1 MQIISNQYLTLSV
14 SEEGAEA
21 RSIIY
26 KGEERLYQGDQ
37 GWKRRSPILFP
48 WAGRLR
54 NLTYT
59 YDGVAYSLPQ
69 HGFAR
74 DHILEVTEKKE
85 DSVTFRLLSDENT
98 LLSYPR
104 AFALYVT
111 YRLEGNTLRFSMAVE
126 NRSEKEM
133 TFGIGVHP
141 GFILRGGE
149 ERLEIEGGDGNF
161 ILLDK
166 NGSRDDSL
174 GVEGSSIPLSFFRD
188 NRTLIIPGARKAILK
203 ENLELDMGDW
213 QNLVV
218 WRNGCDSFLC
228 LEPWANLPSRDG
240 EEENFNTRGNV
251 QRLAP
256 GEMWKEECS
265 FTFL

>member
-126 NRSEKEM
+126 NRSGKEM
-133 TFGIGVHP
+133 VFGIGVHP

-149 ERLEIEGGDGNF
+149 ERLEIKEAMAT
-161 ILLDK
+161 
-166 NGSRDDSL
+166 
-174 GVEGSSIPLSFFRD
+174 SSSWIRMAHGMTLWVWKEAPFLYPSSEITEPLSFQEPERQYSKKTL
-188 NRTLIIPGARKAILK
+188 NWIWEIGRTLWSGETDATTSFVWSPGQI
-203 ENLELDMGDW
+203 
-213 QNLVV
+213 
-218 WRNGCDSFLC
+218 FLQ
-228 LEPWANLPSRDG
+228 EMEKRRTSTQ
-240 EEENFNTRGNV
+240 EEMYS
-251 QRLAP
+251 A
-256 GEMWKEECS
+256 
-265 FTFL
+265 